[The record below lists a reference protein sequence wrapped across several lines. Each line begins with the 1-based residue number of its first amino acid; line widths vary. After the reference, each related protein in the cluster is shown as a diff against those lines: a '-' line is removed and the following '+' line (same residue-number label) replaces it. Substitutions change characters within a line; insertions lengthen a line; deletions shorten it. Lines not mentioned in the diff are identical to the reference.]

1 MNKLTCSLLGLSSLM
16 SMGASAAT
24 CSCAGVP
31 LLNSMNNST
40 PKGQSWYLS
49 TTYEYHKISDL
60 YSGSDEVN
68 DETGR
73 DRVSQ
78 STLFEVGYGINENWS
93 VTGLL
98 SATKHER
105 TIGTNANSHVD
116 SSGFGDAVIL
126 FKYSPQRITVYNR
139 WQYAV
144 GAGAKIP
151 LGEDNATNNGITL
164 SEDMQPSTGAWSA
177 LYWGY
182 VARSFSAQAN
192 WELYGSFNYSDN
204 QENDR
209 NYQFGNELNVT
220 FGVVHQDESPWDFG
234 AGIRYRTT
242 EADKRNGNDIANT
255 GGSWWT
261 LLPTIAYSFD
271 ENLALSATARI
282 PIHRDLDGELQ
293 FTTSWATSLTL
304 TYLF

>member
-1 MNKLTCSLLGLSSLM
+1 MKKLTWGLLGLSSMM
-16 SMGASAAT
+16 SFSAAAAT

-31 LLNSMNNST
+31 LLNSMNNAS
-40 PKGQSWYLS
+40 PVGGNWYLS
-49 TTYEYHKISDL
+49 TTYEYHKIADL

-78 STLFEVGYGINENWS
+78 STLFELGYGISENWS
-93 VTGLL
+93 VTTLF

-105 TIGTNANSHVD
+105 TIGSNSAVD
-116 SSGFGDAVIL
+116 ASGIGDAVVM

-144 GAGAKIP
+144 GIGAKIP
-151 LGEDNATNNGITL
+151 LGEDNASANGITL
-164 SEDMQPSTGAWSA
+164 SEDMQPSSGAYST
-177 LYWGY
+177 LLWGY

-192 WELYGSFNYSDN
+192 WEVYASMNYSDN
-204 QENDR
+204 SDNDR
-209 NYQFGNELNVT
+209 NYTFGNEFNLT
-220 FGVVHQDESPWDFG
+220 AGVVHQDESAWDFG
-234 AGIRYRTT
+234 AAIRYRTT
-242 EADKRNGNDIANT
+242 SADKRSGFDLPNT

-261 LLPTIAYSFD
+261 LIPTAAYSFD
-271 ENLALSATARI
+271 ENLALSASARI

-293 FTTSWATSLTL
+293 FTTSWATSFTL